1 MKPAFVKK
9 NTEGGAGGLFWEAGE
24 VKMLDPYAADELVK
38 LAPGDYEIVQESE
51 YTPEPPVEELAV
63 EAEAEEPAEVEEPSD
78 VPTEAPEATK
88 PRGVTKKS
96 NKTETPSAE

>member
-51 YTPEPPVEELAV
+51 YTPEPPVEEPVV
-63 EAEAEEPAEVEEPSD
+63 ESEAEEPSD